1 MSIFKLMPR
10 RDDFRCDLIAPFQL
24 TMSEGNFIKTET
36 KELYKNLLIECYNKS
51 TGLDDKKSLAM
62 WDNFERFND
71 KTTAGFI
78 GMVAEAMANK
88 TTAYIVYDKTTNV
101 IRKATSDEQAQIRK
115 DYQEKTKSDVGIMAN
130 FTRYDKT
137 DVIKLYYALL
147 YNVVDGLN
155 ISINVTKAIKYM
167 ASLLREK
174 TNKAS
179 SEDII
184 KQAKEI
190 VNNLKEGNP
199 VLIDSED
206 KLESGTVDVKP
217 VESAVDFICGRIAG
231 ELRVSLSYVNGKMTS
246 GISSTGEADE
256 QANERGIEIIFN
268 SIYKPLV
275 DSLFNVN
282 VQFQSDNYH
291 RLSAYSKIL
300 PIIESSDIID
310 DEQKDEFVKEMFNI
324 KGEAENDKLMASER
338 VR

>member
-1 MSIFKLMPR
+1 MGYFNLMPR
-10 RDDFRCDLIAPFQL
+10 RDDFRCDLIAPFVL
-24 TMSEGNFIKTET
+24 RMKETNFVQIET
-36 KELYKNLLIECYNKS
+36 KELFKNLLIECYNKS
-51 TGLDDKKSLAM
+51 TGLSEKQSLAM

-78 GMVAEAMANK
+78 GMVAEAMTNK
-88 TTAYIVYDKTTNV
+88 TTAYIVYDKTTGV

-130 FTRYDKT
+130 FTRYDKA
-137 DVIKLYYALL
+137 DIIKLYYALL

-155 ISINVTKAIKYM
+155 TSINVTKAIKYM

-179 SEDII
+179 SDDIV
-184 KQAKEI
+184 KQAKDI
-190 VNNLKEGNP
+190 VQSLKEGKP

-275 DSLFNVN
+275 DSLFSVN

-310 DEQKDEFVKEMFNI
+310 DKQKAEFVNEMFDI
-324 KGEAENDKLMASER
+324 KGEVKDDKSMVAER

>member
-1 MSIFKLMPR
+1 MSVFNMFPR
-10 RDDFRCDLIAPFQL
+10 RDDFRCDLIAPFKL
-24 TMSEGNFIKTET
+24 YMEEPNFVQIET
-36 KELYKNLLIECYNKS
+36 KELFKNLLIECYNKS
-51 TGLDDKKSLAM
+51 TGLSDKQSLAM

-78 GMVAEAMANK
+78 GMIAEAMTNK
-88 TTAYIVYDKTTNV
+88 TTAYIVYDKTTGV
-101 IRKATSDEQAQIRK
+101 IRKATSAEQSEIRK
-115 DYQEKTKSDVGIMAN
+115 DYQNKAKSDVGIMAN
-130 FTRYDKT
+130 FTRYDKA
-137 DVIKLYYALL
+137 DIIKLYYALL

-155 ISINVTKAIKYM
+155 TSINVTKAVKYM

-174 TNKAS
+174 TNKES
-179 SEDII
+179 SADII

-190 VNNLKEGNP
+190 VQSLKDGKP

-268 SIYKPLV
+268 SIFKPLV
-275 DSLFNVN
+275 DSLFNVDL
-282 VQFQSDNYH
+282 QFQSDNYH

-310 DEQKDEFVKEMFNI
+310 DEQKAEFVKEMFNI

>member
-1 MSIFKLMPR
+1 MGYFNLMPR
-10 RDDFRCDLIAPFQL
+10 RDDFRCDLIAPFKL
-24 TMSEGNFIKTET
+24 RMRETNFVQTET
-36 KELYKNLLIECYNKS
+36 KELFKNLLIECYNKS
-51 TGLDDKKSLAM
+51 TGLSEKQSLAM
-62 WDNFERFND
+62 WDNFDRFND
-71 KTTAGFI
+71 KTTAGFV
-78 GMVAEAMANK
+78 GMIAEAMTNK
-88 TTAYIVYDKTTNV
+88 TTAYIVYDKATGV
-101 IRKATSDEQAQIRK
+101 IRKATSEEQSQIRS
-115 DYQEKTKSDVGIMAN
+115 DYQTKTKSDIGIMAN
-130 FTRYDKT
+130 FTRYDKA

-155 ISINVTKAIKYM
+155 TSINVTKAVKYM

-174 TNKAS
+174 TNKDS

-184 KQAKEI
+184 KQAKAI
-190 VNNLKEGNP
+190 VENLKNGNP

-268 SIYKPLV
+268 SIYKPLI
-275 DSLFNVN
+275 DSIFNVN

-310 DEQKDEFVKEMFNI
+310 EEQKAEFIKEMFNI
-324 KGEAENDKLMASER
+324 KGEANNDKLMASER

>member
-10 RDDFRCDLIAPFQL
+10 RDDFQCDLIAPFKL
-24 TMSEGNFIKTET
+24 YMTEPNFVQIET
-36 KELYKNLLIECYNKS
+36 QELFKNLLIECYNKS
-51 TGLDDKKSLAM
+51 TGLTDKQSLAM

-78 GMVAEAMANK
+78 GMVAEAMTNK

-101 IRKATSDEQAQIRK
+101 IRKATSSEQAQIRK
-115 DYQEKTKSDVGIMAN
+115 DYQDKTKSDIGIMAN
-130 FTRYDKT
+130 FTRYDKS
-137 DVIKLYYALL
+137 DIIKLYYSLL

-155 ISINVTKAIKYM
+155 TSINVTKAVKYM

-174 TNKAS
+174 MSKES

-184 KQAKEI
+184 KQAKAI
-190 VNNLKEGNP
+190 VQNLKEGNP
-199 VLIDSED
+199 VLIDGDD

-231 ELRVSLSYVNGKMTS
+231 ELRVSLSYVNGKMTA

-256 QANERGIEIIFN
+256 QANERGLEIIFN

-275 DSLFNVN
+275 DSLFSVS

-300 PIIESSDIID
+300 PIIESSEIIA
-310 DEQKDEFVKEMFNI
+310 DEQKAEFVKEMFNI
-324 KGEAENDKLMASER
+324 KGNSENDKLMASEG